1 MEVIISKPIETFDR
15 REQILKISLQLF
27 AKHGYH
33 KTKISDIVRE
43 AGVAQGTFYWHF
55 QSKEAIALEIIQTG
69 QRHLLEVVA
78 QGYRHTAGTVQDA
91 VKSSEKLFEDLFTF
105 AGDNKD
111 LIRLLLN
118 GVETE
123 TSVNTVIQ
131 ETWIKVEEAFQNNIK
146 RAMDLEI
153 LPAKDS
159 ALQSAFLISV
169 IVGTLA
175 RWLFGP
181 DHSNMSAK
189 SAGEIAHE
197 LVNFEFFGLLG
208 I

>member
-1 MEVIISKPIETFDR
+1 MEGSKSTANKTMDR
-15 REQILKISLQLF
+15 REQILTISLQLF

-43 AGVAQGTFYWHF
+43 AGVAQGTFYWYF
-55 QSKEAIALEIIQTG
+55 KSKEVIALEIIQNG
-69 QRHLLEVVA
+69 QSHLLEVVA
-78 QGYRHTAGTVQDA
+78 QGYRKMAGTVQDA

-105 AGDNKD
+105 AEENHD
-111 LIRLLLN
+111 LIRLLLK

-123 TSVNTVIQ
+123 ASVHAVIN
-131 ETWIKVEEAFQNNIK
+131 ETWLKIEKAFRNNIE

-153 LPAKDS
+153 LPEKDAS
-159 ALQSAFLISV
+159 IESAFLVSLIK
-169 IVGTLA
+169 GTLE
-175 RWLFGP
+175 RWLFSP
-181 DHSNMSAK
+181 EHSTMTGK
-189 SAGEIAHE
+189 SAGELAHE

>member
-1 MEVIISKPIETFDR
+1 MSTSKPNETFDR

-27 AKHGYH
+27 AENGYH
-33 KTKISDIVRE
+33 KTKISDIVRQ
-43 AGVAQGTFYWHF
+43 AGVAQGTFYWYF

-69 QRHLLEVVA
+69 QNHLLEVVA
-78 QGYRHTAGTVQDA
+78 QGYRQTTGTVQDA
-91 VKSSEKLFEDLFTF
+91 VKSSEKLFQDLFTF

-111 LIRLLLN
+111 LFRLLLN

-131 ETWIKVEEAFQNNIK
+131 ETWIKVEQAFQTNIK

-153 LPAKDS
+153 LPEKD
-159 ALQSAFLISV
+159 ATLQSAFLISV

-175 RWLFGP
+175 RWLPGP
-181 DHSNMSAK
+181 DHSKISAK
-189 SAGEIAHE
+189 SAAEIAHE